1 MSEDETAA
9 VVEVVKEMGLGAAD
23 FFRLLPRALAGMDYE
38 IDGGGIEGGID
49 GARVETALQGR
60 RLAIAA
66 EPLADRRIA
75 ALVVER
81 CRVTLAFHGWRAE
94 DRLAFL
100 ARFDRAY
107 HKGGG

>member
-1 MSEDETAA
+1 MSEDEAAA

-23 FFRLLPRALAGMDYE
+23 FFRLLPRALAGMDY
-38 IDGGGIEGGID
+38 GIE

-66 EPLADRRIA
+66 EPLAVRRIA

>member
-1 MSEDETAA
+1 MSEGEAAA

-23 FFRLLPRALAGMDYE
+23 FFRLLPRALAGMDYG
-38 IDGGGIEGGID
+38 IGGGGID
-49 GARVETALQGR
+49 GARVETALRGC

>member
-1 MSEDETAA
+1 MSEDEA

-23 FFRLLPRALAGMDYE
+23 FLRLLPRALAGM
-38 IDGGGIEGGID
+38 GCGIEGGGID
-49 GARVETALQGR
+49 GTRVETALKGR

-66 EPLADRRIA
+66 EPLAARRIA

-100 ARFDRAY
+100 ARFDRTY

>member
-23 FFRLLPRALAGMDYE
+23 FFRLLPRALAGMDY
-38 IDGGGIEGGID
+38 GIEGGRID
-49 GARVETALQGR
+49 GARVETALRGR

>member
-1 MSEDETAA
+1 MNEDETAA

-23 FFRLLPRALAGMDYE
+23 FFRLLPRALAGMDY
-38 IDGGGIEGGID
+38 GIEGGIE
-49 GARVETALQGR
+49 GARVETALAGR

-66 EPLADRRIA
+66 EPLAVRRIA

>member
-23 FFRLLPRALAGMDYE
+23 FFRLLPRALAGMDY
-38 IDGGGIEGGID
+38 GIEGGGID